1 MKKLL
6 TLLSVFIL
14 LAPSSMAITLEEC
27 YEKAKANYPLIEQ
40 YQLTER
46 LKDYSFVNASSAW
59 IPQLVLSGQAT
70 YQSAVT
76 EFPDEMTAMYEKV
89 GLDIQGLNRDQ
100 YKLMLAL
107 TQTIWDGGTSKAQK
121 DVARADAEIANL
133 QVEKELDALNSRI
146 NQIYFGVLVLTEN
159 LQTNLYMDTLL
170 QNNLK
175 QMQSALDNGM
185 VMQSDFDQI
194 KVEILTLRQQRT
206 QLTHTIN
213 AYRQVL
219 SLFIGETIA
228 DYEPFIRPSIP
239 IIDKEANNRTE
250 LRLFD
255 AQIAKNEAQR
265 RQINSLVMPRFDLF
279 AQGWYGRPGLNLFDD
294 MINNNFSFNA
304 IAGIRLNWNISGL
317 YTHKNKLNQLKT
329 ANDAIEVQRK
339 TFVWNLNLQQ
349 SQIEQEIEKM
359 SQLKADDNEI
369 VELRKSIRK
378 TSESKYQNG
387 TITMSDLL
395 RDITNENN
403 AIQTRTL
410 HELDLLRK
418 IYDLKLTLNQ

>member
-6 TLLSVFIL
+6 LLLSAFL
-14 LAPSSMAITLEEC
+14 LLTQSATAITLDEC
-27 YEKAKANYPLIEQ
+27 YQKARANYPLIQQ
-40 YQLTER
+40 YGLTER
-46 LKDYSFVNASSAW
+46 LKEYSFTNASSAW
-59 IPQLVLSGQAT
+59 IPQLMLSGQAT

-76 EFPDEMTAMYEKV
+76 EFPEEMAAMYEKV
-89 GLDIQGLNRDQ
+89 GLDIHGLSRDQ

-121 DVARADAEIANL
+121 DIARADADIANL

-146 NQIYFGVLVLTEN
+146 NQIYFGILVLTEN
-159 LQTNLYMDTLL
+159 LQTNLYMDTLF

-175 QMQSALDNGM
+175 QMQSALANGV

-194 KVEILTLRQQRT
+194 KVEMLTLRQQRT
-206 QLTHTIN
+206 QLTHAIA

-219 SLFIGETIA
+219 ALFIGEAIA
-228 DYEPFIRPSIP
+228 DTESFIRPAVP
-239 IIDKEANNRTE
+239 MIDKKTNNRTE

-304 IAGIRLNWNISGL
+304 IAGVRLNWNISGL
-317 YTHKNKLNQLKT
+317 YTHKNRLNQLKT
-329 ANDAIEVQRK
+329 ANDAIEVQRN
-339 TFVWNLNLQQ
+339 TFLWNLNIQQ

-359 SQLKADDNEI
+359 TQLNADDNEI
-369 VELRKSIRK
+369 VALRKSIRQA
-378 TSESKYQNG
+378 SESKYQNG
-387 TITMSDLL
+387 TITMSELL

-403 AIQTRTL
+403 AIQQRTL
-410 HELDLLRK
+410 HELDLLRN

>member
-1 MKKLL
+1 
-6 TLLSVFIL
+6 
-14 LAPSSMAITLEEC
+14 
-27 YEKAKANYPLIEQ
+27 
-40 YQLTER
+40 
-46 LKDYSFVNASSAW
+46 
-59 IPQLVLSGQAT
+59 
-70 YQSAVT
+70 
-76 EFPDEMTAMYEKV
+76 
-89 GLDIQGLNRDQ
+89 
-100 YKLMLAL
+100 MLAL

-121 DVARADAEIANL
+121 DIARADADIANL

-146 NQIYFGVLVLTEN
+146 NQIYFGILVLTEN

-175 QMQSALDNGM
+175 QMQSALANGV

-206 QLTHTIN
+206 QLTHAIA

-219 SLFIGETIA
+219 ALFIGEAIA
-228 DYEPFIRPSIP
+228 DTEAFIRPAVP
-239 IIDKEANNRTE
+239 MIDKKTNNRAE

-294 MINNNFSFNA
+294 MINNDFSFNA
-304 IAGIRLNWNISGL
+304 IAGVRLNWNISGL
-317 YTHKNKLNQLKT
+317 YTHKNRLNQLKT
-329 ANDAIEVQRK
+329 ANDAIEVQRN
-339 TFVWNLNLQQ
+339 TFLWNLNIQQ

-359 SQLKADDNEI
+359 AQLNADDNEI
-369 VELRKSIRK
+369 VALRKSIRQA
-378 TSESKYQNG
+378 SESKYQNG
-387 TITMSDLL
+387 TITMSELL

-410 HELDLLRK
+410 HELDLLRN